1 MNEANSTITDKILSF
16 LSQPYP
22 FYYKRKTL
30 WKLAF
35 LILIMT
41 LFFSYFFEPF
51 AVNISEHKMK
61 YFWVS
66 FIHACTPVAII
77 ALFSLFK
84 IKSEIE
90 ENWNVRKEMLLLAL
104 FLLLVGIAQFLIR
117 DIIYNNPNNWSWSYF
132 YEEIRNTFLIGTLF
146 VIILI
151 PLNFNRLNTKNS
163 KNAKALNF
171 PHYLLKPVANSM
183 VFIETQV
190 KSDDFKLDVNSF
202 LFAMANGN
210 YIELYLKEEKNNKL
224 LKRITLKELESI
236 LKPFPNI
243 IKTHRSYL
251 INLQHVNSVVGNAQG
266 YKLKLNNYD
275 EKLPVSRNMIK
286 NFDAKVNKI

>member
-22 FYYKRKTL
+22 FYYKGKTL

-51 AVNISEHKMK
+51 AVNIPEHKMK